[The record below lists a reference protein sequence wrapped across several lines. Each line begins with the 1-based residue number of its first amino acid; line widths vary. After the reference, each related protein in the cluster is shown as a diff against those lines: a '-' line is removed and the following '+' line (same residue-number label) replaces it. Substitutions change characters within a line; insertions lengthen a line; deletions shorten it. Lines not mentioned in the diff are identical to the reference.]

1 MGVKLVHADLNS
13 SRVEEQKRSLRSLLA
28 ANWKGVEE
36 AASLARDSPE
46 RIEALRRLL
55 EDPQDNIRRDAGW
68 ALHYFMGKCSGPLPR
83 QLIESLGQRLGDT
96 DPNVRSAAANALGGY
111 VRSLQMAG
119 VDRKAIK
126 EIMEPAMPYIVA
138 NDYHRTEAEKMFGI
152 YR

>member
-1 MGVKLVHADLNS
+1 MKLVHADF
-13 SRVEEQKRSLRSLLA
+13 RAAGVEEKRRSLRSLLA

-36 AASLARDSPE
+36 AAVMARDSPE
-46 RIEALRRLL
+46 SIEALRRLL

-68 ALHYFMGKCSGPLPR
+68 ALHYMMGKCTGPLPR
-83 QLIESLGQRLGDT
+83 QLIESLGKRLGDT

-119 VDRKAIK
+119 VSRKAIK
-126 EIMEPAMPYIVA
+126 EIMEPAMPHIIA

-152 YR
+152 FR